1 MDEDPDSLQSV
12 RVKEVL
18 FCFIL
23 HNVSGEV
30 VLVLAVTCTIKA
42 DLRPLFLPCSL
53 FITYSS
59 DVISFSCIANQVYH

>member
-30 VLVLAVTCTIKA
+30 VLVLAVTCTVKA
-42 DLRPLFLPCSL
+42 DL
-53 FITYSS
+53 
-59 DVISFSCIANQVYH
+59 